1 MIMKKVLAISLALSV
16 LAFASVGSATTVY
29 KLAENQPSDYPTTIG
44 DLEFARLVKEAT
56 DGRIIIDVQPG
67 GVLGDEKSVIE
78 GVQMGALAFARVNA
92 QPLSDFYKPLMVF
105 SLPYIFRNAEHKW
118 AVLDGPIGDEMLAGM
133 EKAQMIG
140 LAYYDSGARNF
151 YNSKREIKSPA
162 DMKGLKIRVQQSKI
176 MMDMVQ
182 ALGASP
188 TPMAY
193 GEVYTG
199 LQSGVID
206 GAENNWPSYYSTS
219 HYEVASYY
227 TLDEHTMT
235 PEVVIV
241 SKIVWDTISPEDQKI
256 IREAAKKSQP
266 VQIAAW
272 EAYVDKSIKAI
283 EEGGKNVITKIPD
296 TSEFQKAMEPLY
308 DTYGKEFMD
317 LIERIKETK

>member
-1 MIMKKVLAISLALSV
+1 MIMRKVFAISLALSV
-16 LAFASVGSATTVY
+16 LAFASVVNAATVY
-29 KLAENQPSDYPTTIG
+29 KLAENQPPDYPTTLG

-56 DGRIIIDVQPG
+56 DGRIVIDVQPG

-92 QPLSDFYKPLMVF
+92 QPLSDFYKPLMVL
-105 SLPYIFRNAEHKW
+105 SLPYIFRNADHKW
-118 AVLDGPIGDEMLAGM
+118 AVLNGPIGDEILAGM
-133 EKAQMIG
+133 EKAQMVG
-140 LAYYDSGARNF
+140 LAYYDSGARSF
-151 YNSKREIKSPA
+151 YNSKREVKSPA

-176 MMDMVQ
+176 MMDMVN

-219 HYEVASYY
+219 HYEVAPYY
-227 TLDEHTMT
+227 TLDRHTMT

-241 SKIVWDTISPEDQKI
+241 SKIIWDSISPEDQKV
-256 IREAAKKSQP
+256 IRDAARKSQP

-272 EAYVDKSIKAI
+272 QSYVDKSIKAI
-283 EEGGKNVITKIPD
+283 EAGGKNVITEIPD
-296 TSEFQKAMEPLY
+296 TTEFQNAMQPLY
-308 DTYGKEFMD
+308 ETYGKEFMD
-317 LIERIKETK
+317 LISKIKDTK